1 MSIFIRCLLVKNPL
15 RFVHKLFASCPS
27 SLIRLIHGNAF
38 SSPMPAENFC
48 DKLRPFKPLQNK
60 IQSGHR
66 EVAVKIRRILL
77 SPLICLVVL
86 SLLGIAGLADTVKLR
101 DGSVLKGKVVSYA
114 QGKFTIVVYIGG
126 RPSQHV
132 IAVEEI
138 ESVEFD
144 GADTT
149 AGASTSGRS
158 SAIPSQTDVPRDPIT
173 APTAPTDTRDPV
185 STAPGSVPSTDND
198 TGVIATIAEKT
209 VSVAAGADWTSTEI
223 RVQRGQRIVI
233 SAVGE
238 IDLGDNK
245 RTGPEGLS
253 LADKDKLMAD
263 QPTGALIAVI
273 GDDNNDFAFVG
284 QSTEF
289 IAKHNGILFLSVNEG
304 NLKDNNGAFVA
315 RVKVLSNR

>member
-1 MSIFIRCLLVKNPL
+1 MKPNDALDR
-15 RFVHKLFASCPS
+15 
-27 SLIRLIHGNAF
+27 
-38 SSPMPAENFC
+38 PMPAENFC

-66 EVAVKIRRILL
+66 EVGVKIRRTLL
-77 SPLICLVVL
+77 SLLICLVVL
-86 SLLGIAGLADTVKLR
+86 SLLGITALADTVKLR
-101 DGSVLKGKVVSYA
+101 DGSILKGKVVSYG
-114 QGKFTIVVYIGG
+114 QGKFTIMVYIGG
-126 RPSQHV
+126 KPSQHV

-144 GADTT
+144 GADTM
-149 AGASTSGRS
+149 AGASIGTGGGGNSV
-158 SAIPSQTDVPRDPIT
+158 IPSQTNLPRDP
-173 APTAPTDTRDPV
+173 APAPIDRPTDTRD
-185 STAPGSVPSTDND
+185 TGAAPPAATTGNLPSTDND

-289 IAKHNGILFLSVNEG
+289 VAKHNGILFLSVNEG

>member
-1 MSIFIRCLLVKNPL
+1 
-15 RFVHKLFASCPS
+15 
-27 SLIRLIHGNAF
+27 
-38 SSPMPAENFC
+38 
-48 DKLRPFKPLQNK
+48 
-60 IQSGHR
+60 
-66 EVAVKIRRILL
+66 
-77 SPLICLVVL
+77 L
-86 SLLGIAGLADTVKLR
+86 SLTSIAALADTVKLR

-138 ESVEFD
+138 DSVEFETS
-144 GADTT
+144 DTV
-149 AGASTSGRS
+149 AGAAMTGRS
-158 SAIPSQTDVPRDPIT
+158 ATDLPQGTAPIT
-173 APTAPTDTRDPV
+173 TDRNAGEPV
-185 STAPGSVPSTDND
+185 SATPPSSVGSVPSNDND

-209 VSVAAGADWTSTEI
+209 VSVASGADWTSTDI

-233 SAVGE
+233 TAVGE
-238 IDLGDNK
+238 IDLGDGK

-289 IAKHNGILFLSVNEG
+289 VAKHNGILFLSVNEG
-304 NLKDNNGAFVA
+304 NLKDNNGAYVA

>member
-1 MSIFIRCLLVKNPL
+1 M
-15 RFVHKLFASCPS
+15 
-27 SLIRLIHGNAF
+27 
-38 SSPMPAENFC
+38 
-48 DKLRPFKPLQNK
+48 K
-60 IQSGHR
+60 IKRS
-66 EVAVKIRRILL
+66 LL
-77 SPLICLVVL
+77 SLFVCLAAL
-86 SLLGIAGLADTVKLR
+86 SFLSIAALADTVKLR
-101 DGSVLKGKVVSYA
+101 DGSVLKGKVVSYT

-138 ESVEFD
+138 DSVEFD
-144 GADTT
+144 TPDTV
-149 AGASTSGRS
+149 AGAAMNGRGT
-158 SAIPSQTDVPRDPIT
+158 ADLPRDQ
-173 APTAPTDTRDPV
+173 APVATDRNVGDTREPL
-185 STAPGSVPSTDND
+185 TATPPSAVGSVPSNDND

-209 VSVAAGADWTSTEI
+209 VSVASGADWTSTDI

-233 SAVGE
+233 TAVGE
-238 IDLGDNK
+238 IDLGDGK

-289 IAKHNGILFLSVNEG
+289 VAKHNGILFLSINEG
-304 NLKDNNGAFVA
+304 NLKDNNGAYVA

>member
-1 MSIFIRCLLVKNPL
+1 MIMMIQM
-15 RFVHKLFASCPS
+15 
-27 SLIRLIHGNAF
+27 NAF
-38 SSPMPAENFC
+38 NRPMPAENFC

-60 IQSGHR
+60 IQSSHG
-66 EVAVKIRRILL
+66 EVGVKIRRALL

-86 SLLGIAGLADTVKLR
+86 SLFAIATFADTVKLR

-126 RPSQHV
+126 SSSQH
-132 IAVEEI
+132 IIPAEEI
-138 ESVEFD
+138 DSVEFD
-144 GADTT
+144 SDTT
-149 AGASTSGRS
+149 AGTAMSGRN
-158 SAIPSQTDVPRDPIT
+158 SAIPSQTEMPREP
-173 APTAPTDTRDPV
+173 AAV
-185 STAPGSVPSTDND
+185 STNRSQGSNREPTPTTSTPSAGNVPSTDND

-289 IAKHNGILFLSVNEG
+289 VAKHNGILFLSVNEG

>member
-1 MSIFIRCLLVKNPL
+1 
-15 RFVHKLFASCPS
+15 
-27 SLIRLIHGNAF
+27 
-38 SSPMPAENFC
+38 MPAENFC
-48 DKLRPFKPLQNK
+48 DKLRPFNPLQNK
-60 IQSGHR
+60 IESGHR
-66 EVAVKIRRILL
+66 EVAVKIRRTLL
-77 SPLICLVVL
+77 TPLIYLVVL
-86 SLLGIAGLADTVKLR
+86 SLLGIVGLADTVKLR

-138 ESVEFD
+138 DTVEFD
-144 GADTT
+144 AADTM
-149 AGASTSGRS
+149 AGAPNTGSS
-158 SAIPSQTDVPRDPIT
+158 SAIPSQTDVPRDPVTSPADTRGSGST
-173 APTAPTDTRDPV
+173 APT
-185 STAPGSVPSTDND
+185 STVGSVPSDND

-209 VSVAAGADWTSTEI
+209 VSVAAGADWTSTEV

-238 IDLGDNK
+238 IDMGDGK

-289 IAKHNGILFLSVNEG
+289 VAKHNGILFLSINEG
-304 NLKDNNGAFVA
+304 NLKDNNGAYVA